1 MTAVTL
7 VEDVVT
13 KIPGVEV
20 VTVTATDGYTYTSKK
35 FAVGKAVIATLNL
48 DSASLTIPIGV
59 AISDNVL
66 TLHATGLSAD
76 TVCLML
82 FGHSGN

>member
-35 FAVGKAVIATLNL
+35 FAVVKAVIATFNA
-48 DSASLTIPIGV
+48 DSGSLSIPIGV
-59 AISDNVL
+59 AISTNTL
-66 TLHATGLSAD
+66 TLHATGMSGEQ
-76 TVCLML
+76 VCLML